1 MSAVRVSA
9 GLLPFTLAAD
19 APMFFIGHM
28 GGPLWERKDDH
39 AWSLIKGEFHPECEA
54 PREAAAREWTE
65 ETGTPVPAGPWID
78 LDTIT
83 QRNRKVVH
91 GFAVEVRDPL
101 EVRLES
107 SLSTVRM
114 MWPPRSG
121 RWVTFP
127 EIDRA
132 GWNDAEDA
140 KRRLTVGQGAFVDR
154 VLALLG
160 PPPPPA

>member
-1 MSAVRVSA
+1 MTGVRVSA

-28 GGPLWERKDDH
+28 GGPFWERKDDH
-39 AWSLIKGEFHPECEA
+39 AWSLIKGEFFPAEET
-54 PREAAAREWTE
+54 PREAAAREWAE
-65 ETGTPVPAGPWID
+65 ETGTSVPDGPWIE
-78 LDTIT
+78 LGTIT

-101 EVRLES
+101 DVRLGE
-107 SLSTVRM
+107 SLSKVRV

-132 GWNDAEDA
+132 GWNDADEA
-140 KRRLTVGQGAFVDR
+140 RRRLTVGQGAFVDR
-154 VLALLG
+154 LLELIAG
-160 PPPPPA
+160 S